1 MQISP
6 IQQTQYQTANPSF
19 QGLGGGSFV
28 EKVKI
33 ANYALKMKKQGYQL
47 LKNPKGT
54 PNTVVS
60 VLKYDRTY
68 TPQTLD
74 VLESYEQIT
83 KDFSK
88 PNDKIKTILN
98 INHYTTLVDNA
109 KKFIARTKTKEF
121 YKFGGEEEKLLSY
134 KSKGQRPDRNRK
146 AIVDGL
152 NEEIYDKDVCKVS
165 LKFRPHY
172 PDSLRLL
179 PECNIKT
186 IKESLYTLESEKII
200 KESTE
205 NKSNNSFWKNLFSN
219 LFK

>member
-1 MQISP
+1 
-6 IQQTQYQTANPSF
+6 
-19 QGLGGGSFV
+19 
-28 EKVKI
+28 
-33 ANYALKMKKQGYQL
+33 MKKQGYQL
-47 LKNPKGT
+47 LKKTKGT

-88 PNDKIKTILN
+88 PNDKTRAVLN
-98 INHYTTLVDNA
+98 INYYTTLVDNA
-109 KKFIARTKTKEF
+109 KKLISRTKTKEF

-152 NEEIYDKDVCKVS
+152 NEEIYDKEVCSVS

-179 PECNIKT
+179 PEGNIKT
-186 IKESLYTLESEKII
+186 IKESLYTLESEKMIN
-200 KESTE
+200 ESSKS
-205 NKSNNSFWKNLFSN
+205 KSNNTFWRNLFGNLLSN
-219 LFK
+219 